1 MTRGY
6 RVASISKD
14 NGYGMSVIAKLK
26 ETKVKRNLYYEIKD
40 RVLEETTDGTKIIR
54 NKRKTKVFGLYSN
67 KEIRDQLIEILRERM
82 NLHKDKFISPTIYQE
97 LRGLEVKRN
106 GKVEHSELTHD
117 DQIFSYLMALYV
129 WYEGKNLR
137 ELFGIEKGSIKTEES
152 VDDIVSL
159 EGAEDYGDITQEI
172 VYITKDGNQKLD
184 NDLKDMQY
192 AKGVLYSEFIEKER
206 KHDMDSL
213 KAMLNDPVVRK
224 AYANKYKIPED
235 SVGLEDG
242 THFGPGTISGL
253 PQSVFF
259 DFNKDLT
266 EMDRS
271 SIYHTLNADMYTYDN
286 NKEDNGLQ

>member
-1 MTRGY
+1 
-6 RVASISKD
+6 
-14 NGYGMSVIAKLK
+14 MSVIAKLK
-26 ETKVKRNLYYEIKD
+26 ETKVKKNLYYEIKD
-40 RVLEETTDGTKIIR
+40 RVLEETTDGNKIIR

-67 KEIRDQLIEILRERM
+67 KDVRDQLIEILKERM
-82 NLHKDKFISPTIYQE
+82 NLHKDKFVSPTIYQE

-106 GKVEHSELTHD
+106 GEVEHSDLTHD

-137 ELFGIEKGSIKTEES
+137 ELFGIDKQTIKTEES
-152 VDDIVSL
+152 VDDVVSL

-184 NDLKDMQY
+184 NDIKDMQK
-192 AKGVLYSEFIEKER
+192 AKGILFSEFIERER
-206 KHDMDSL
+206 KHDRDSL
-213 KAMLNDPVVRK
+213 KTMLNDPVVRK

-242 THFGPGTISGL
+242 TTFGPGTISGL
-253 PQSVFF
+253 PQSVFM

-271 SIYHTLNADMYTYDN
+271 SVYHTLNADMYTYDN
-286 NKEDNGLQ
+286 NREDNGYQ